1 MANISDQIDVDKIKE
16 DEGDKSTTY
25 TLSPDEFPRSGVSV
39 GMGVDLGLQNKLEQ
53 LLDRIDDQDIV
64 TRLRNKLAQ
73 FSGLKGQRAVT
84 AHENN
89 QQTLEEDEQNALNDA
104 VLQETLERIQRRY
117 AQVRRRLAEPG
128 VPEPGVPW
136 EQLTRGQR
144 TILFSIAHQHGNML
158 LDDDTDFK
166 SLTLAA
172 EGKWNEFDSELR
184 NFYAPET
191 PQGLV
196 DRRISDADYLQQEA
210 RDKILN
216 EEKFNFLFASGKPR
230 KSLVSRPDE
239 QTQPTSSPY
248 GQASQEEPTR
258 DSFATAEATAD
269 QMEKLR
275 NEEIAQGLFK
285 DEVGA
290 QTFGN
295 NLTPEEKELL
305 STNERFAFD
314 ERGSRL
320 QKGGTPMAS
329 EQENDEMVQIGL
341 VQDPNDIDPVS
352 GNEIPLGATAE
363 GVRDDEVAAI
373 SPGEFV
379 VPQYAVN
386 YHGLDFYMDSL
397 NTAKQGLGQMER
409 MGMTGRPDEATLPD
423 DMALPTMEDN
433 LPVATKQ
440 PSTLLEQPIDT
451 EMFMRG
457 GLQTPVHSFA
467 NGGFV
472 PGSIYQAPIGLQ
484 QPPQLTQPGVAPTPT
499 PAPAPAPV
507 PAPAPTPVAVPSVTA
522 PAVTAPTPYIPSVPF
537 VPLPQTA
544 PQIPVGTPPIDYA
557 ALQGVGGGLPGGYRL
572 QQYKNEEGESFYGT
586 IVGGLPTQ
594 PVPEGF
600 SPVATSTDDTTDPD
614 PAPDPDTSIE
624 EEISPAQLEQD
635 DLEQEQQDL
644 RDQTQE
650 TLRII
655 DNVEIFDPF
664 TTVPGLASSNTPILP
679 GNERTNPT
687 LAEYGLAPSQALSAG
702 TTAGFQTIGALAG
715 VGANPLSAAVGPVL
729 AGSQAIAGGISNG
742 TIIRT
747 QLENHTPHV
756 GVMNLPKYGRVTWAQ
771 SPPLFGIFP
780 ASTKTYAFNQSGR
793 QIRNQEQAK
802 ILSAI
807 ALKLNPKTFRPSD
820 LIFNEDGSINEA
832 ETKKKIDLQMLVGFG
847 NHLVLDVDD
856 RNALGISAQS
866 GRATNR
872 YGITAD
878 GQILRMTNDGEF
890 RSSDPA
896 TRNVE
901 GSFRQ
906 LSAADQAIFINYWAS
921 QRGGLDN
928 AIGETT
934 RRGFFGNLIS
944 AGKPVGSDWLTR
956 IKIGGRRLTVGEL
969 NALNPQQKRELG
981 ITGEAPGIA
990 GSDSGAGAGGAGAVV
1005 RWRCWCWWWSCCWWA
1020 GYDTVIGLPVHGMR
1034 CCDQPEYGNYVPIDT
1049 RGTEAGDDIA

>member
-1 MANISDQIDVDKIKE
+1 MKLLIGEFAE
-16 DEGDKSTTY
+16 EPKS
-25 TLSPDEFPRSGVSV
+25 
-39 GMGVDLGLQNKLEQ
+39 LG
-53 LLDRIDDQDIV
+53 
-64 TRLRNKLAQ
+64 
-73 FSGLKGQRAVT
+73 
-84 AHENN
+84 
-89 QQTLEEDEQNALNDA
+89 
-104 VLQETLERIQRRY
+104 
-117 AQVRRRLAEPG
+117 RRRDNPSSPYGQASQEEPK
-128 VPEPGVPW
+128 ES
-136 EQLTRGQR
+136 TRQ
-144 TILFSIAHQHGNML
+144 
-158 LDDDTDFK
+158 
-166 SLTLAA
+166 
-172 EGKWNEFDSELR
+172 
-184 NFYAPET
+184 
-191 PQGLV
+191 
-196 DRRISDADYLQQEA
+196 
-210 RDKILN
+210 
-216 EEKFNFLFASGKPR
+216 
-230 KSLVSRPDE
+230 
-239 QTQPTSSPY
+239 SPY

-269 QMEKLR
+269 QMESLR
-275 NEEIAQGLFK
+275 NDNVPFSGR
-285 DEVGA
+285 
-290 QTFGN
+290 
-295 NLTPEEKELL
+295 TPEERDRVAQREEEFKKRNLQSDIPINQL
-305 STNERFAFD
+305 F
-314 ERGSRL
+314 

-341 VQDPNDIDPVS
+341 VQDPNDTDPVS

-484 QPPQLTQPGVAPTPT
+484 QQPQLTQPGVAPTPT

-614 PAPDPDTSIE
+614 PADPDPEPDTPIE

-655 DNVEIFDPF
+655 DKVEIFDPF
-664 TTVPGLASSNTPILP
+664 TTVPGLASSNNPILP
-679 GNERTNPT
+679 GSEIPNPT
-687 LAEYGLAPSQALSAG
+687 LAGYGLAPSQALSAG
-702 TTAGFQTIGALAG
+702 TAAGVQTIGALAG

-729 AGSQAIAGGISNG
+729 AGSQAIQKGIRNG
-742 TIIRT
+742 TIITT
-747 QLENHTPHV
+747 QLENKTPHV
-756 GVMNLPKYGRVTWAQ
+756 GVMNLPKYGKVTWAQ

-832 ETKKKIDLQMLVGFG
+832 ETKRLHGDIQMLVGFG

-856 RNALGISAQS
+856 RKALGISAQS

-901 GSFRQ
+901 GSFRE

-921 QRGGLDN
+921 QSGGLAS

-934 RRGFFGNLIS
+934 RRGFFGRLIS

-969 NALNPQQKRELG
+969 NALNPQQKRRLG

-990 GSDSGAGAGGAGAVV
+990 GSVSGAGAGGAGAGGGGAGAGGGPAAGGV
-1005 RWRCWCWWWSCCWWA
+1005 RP
-1020 GYDTVIGLPVHGMR
+1020 VIGRASASAKLRPTEYGKMDPR
-1034 CCDQPEYGNYVPIDT
+1034 YSAPEEEPEPEPEPEYPSSGATSNQTVVEEQPLPRAT
-1049 RGTEAGDDIA
+1049 RTDDPYGQAEQLAEQQETETQAQVQAAEREAQIRLAEESGYGMAAGGLVKKKNKRRNGKGLARR